1 MASSFNDPNLNLPL
15 TAIDGIDCI
24 GDSRVFIN
32 NNIQLIGN
40 AINSL
45 TNQIGDVYVD
55 FLPLSGGTITGN
67 LSVFGTLLSGD
78 IPLHDIFLTSETDN
92 QTLTFN
98 ELTRQLTI
106 LNGNTVSLS
115 SFDTSFTTNSGKYES
130 TFTTVQSNS
139 STTWNYQGTDLKA
152 LTGKYEDTSTVVQSN
167 SSTTWNYQGTDLK
180 NLSSNWDS
188 TYTTVQSNSGNWIQ
202 TLSLNDSTLS
212 ISNGNSVVLSSLSS
226 NASKAWGKFDING
239 DIFGTGYNIL
249 SVDKLGIG
257 IYKVVY
263 NVPFVNSNYAITTS
277 TSTSGVI
284 TFTQNVETS
293 SADIH
298 CINLQQVFTDA
309 IVSVV
314 VHGE

>member
-1 MASSFNDPNLNLPL
+1 MSCNLVQ
-15 TAIDGIDCI
+15 TIGGTECI
-24 GDSRVFIN
+24 GDSRNKIN
-32 NNIQLIGN
+32 NNFTALESVVCDLSTVVFPSLIPTIYN
-40 AINSL
+40 N
-45 TNQIGDVYVD
+45 
-55 FLPLSGGTITGN
+55 FLPLSGGTLTGN
-67 LSVFGTLLSGD
+67 LSVLGILLSGGL
-78 IPLHDIFLTSETDN
+78 PLHDIFLTSETDN
-92 QTLTFN
+92 QTLTFD
-98 ELTRQLTI
+98 ELTRDLSI
-106 LNGNTVSLS
+106 LNGNTISLS
-115 SFDTSFTTNSGKYES
+115 SFDTAFTTNSAKYES
-130 TFTTVQSNS
+130 AYTTVQNNS
-139 STTWNYQGTDLKA
+139 ATTWNYQGTDLKA

-167 SSTTWNYQGTDLK
+167 SG
-180 NLSSNWDS
+180 NWDS
-188 TYTTVQSNSGNWIQ
+188 TYTTVQSNSSVWIQ

-249 SVDKLGIG
+249 SVDKLGTG
-257 IYKVVY
+257 IYKVIY
-263 NVPFVNSNYAITTS
+263 DIPFANNNYAITTS

-298 CINLQQVFTDA
+298 CIDLQQVFTDA